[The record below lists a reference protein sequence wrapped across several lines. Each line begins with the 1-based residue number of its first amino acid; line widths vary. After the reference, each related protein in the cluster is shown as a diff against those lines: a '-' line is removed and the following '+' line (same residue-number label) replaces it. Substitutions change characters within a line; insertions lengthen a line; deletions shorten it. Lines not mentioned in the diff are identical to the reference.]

1 MSCPSAM
8 HWRCMPP
15 PCGQACRP
23 RCTCFRTAATASA
36 RAALQ
41 IALETL
47 LRLFAPAFATDEV
60 WSWWRE
66 GSVHAQAW
74 PASAPLAKAAA
85 GQDASLLRV
94 VSEAIISVRK
104 VKSDAKVSQKTPM
117 LHATLALP
125 EAAFAEFESV
135 RFDVCAL
142 GSIEELTL
150 EASTDGAITLS
161 KVELGEPPA
170 KKK

>member
-1 MSCPSAM
+1 
-8 HWRCMPP
+8 
-15 PCGQACRP
+15 
-23 RCTCFRTAATASA
+23 
-36 RAALQ
+36 
-41 IALETL
+41 
-47 LRLFAPAFATDEV
+47 
-60 WSWWRE
+60 
-66 GSVHAQAW
+66 
-74 PASAPLAKAAA
+74 APLAKAAA
-85 GQDASLLRV
+85 GQDESLLRV

-117 LHATLALP
+117 LRANLALP
-125 EAAFAEFESV
+125 EAALSQFESA

-150 EASTDGAITLS
+150 EPSTDGAITLS